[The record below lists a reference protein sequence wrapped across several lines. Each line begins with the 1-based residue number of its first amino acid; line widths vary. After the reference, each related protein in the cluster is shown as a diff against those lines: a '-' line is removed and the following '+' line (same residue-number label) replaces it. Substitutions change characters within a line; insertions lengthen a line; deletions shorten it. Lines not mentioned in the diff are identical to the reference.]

1 MGQTVR
7 AKAQLEK
14 LQSEIA
20 ATAKKTGISAA
31 TKLALITPSVDTGED
46 IIPEVEW
53 WDIPILANGRCV
65 LCNMVCI
72 RCNYCATFNI
82 IVQFVLLLV
91 RCSRDCCHSLL
102 SLLAV
107 TPCCHSLLSLLAVT
121 PWCHSLDLHSAMY
134 VLVVCKLAERLV
146 SLLLLMPNHSSET
159 VTKFGDMHIH
169 SDPASYIR
177 TLCMYVSS
185 QRIYFHAMYIRTY
198 VNGATYVHVT

>member
-1 MGQTVR
+1 MR

-65 LCNMVCI
+65 FCNMVCI

-82 IVQFVLLLV
+82 IVQFVLLLLS
-91 RCSRDCCHSLL
+91 CSRDCCHSLL
-102 SLLAV
+102 SL
-107 TPCCHSLLSLLAVT
+107 
-121 PWCHSLDLHSAMY
+121 
-134 VLVVCKLAERLV
+134 
-146 SLLLLMPNHSSET
+146 
-159 VTKFGDMHIH
+159 FGLI
-169 SDPASYIR
+169 
-177 TLCMYVSS
+177 
-185 QRIYFHAMYIRTY
+185 
-198 VNGATYVHVT
+198 

>member
-82 IVQFVLLLV
+82 IVQLVLLLV
-91 RCSRDCCHSLL
+91 SCSRDCCHSLL

-107 TPCCHSLLSLLAVT
+107 TSCCHSL
-121 PWCHSLDLHSAMY
+121 
-134 VLVVCKLAERLV
+134 V
-146 SLLLLMPNHSSET
+146 SLLG
-159 VTKFGDMHIH
+159 VTLWT
-169 SDPASYIR
+169 YIV
-177 TLCMYVSS
+177 LCMYLWYASW
-185 QRIYFHAMYIRTY
+185 Q
-198 VNGATYVHVT
+198 NN